1 MMGTQPLDP
10 ITAKVMSDFDRNLAA
25 LTFNSKPVITTLTMI
40 GGSARSQEKKTGGAA
55 KASGRAPIIGTEF
68 KDLSGNQ
75 FKDVLI
81 KSLYDSIPY
90 QCKTTGRRFHSQE
103 KYSKHLDALFLK
115 NRRAASRG
123 TNCRQWYPKESGW
136 LTSAGSAVAE
146 EEDAPPVVSAAPTAA
161 EALRMIHSVP
171 ADDDQKHCAITG
183 EPFETFWHPEEDE
196 WHYRDAV
203 NFAINS
209 NEERSTSA
217 ARKMASASTR
227 CRVVTRVRPLVDG
240 ERKVLASPDVC
251 GNEEGRC
258 LRVDPVLGRIAY
270 QAWEQEGI
278 HPVEN
283 VFTFD
288 SVLGE
293 DASQEDLYK
302 QVEPTVDHVLEGHN
316 GCIFTYGQT
325 GAGKTHSLLGRG
337 GDPKER
343 GIVWR
348 VLDKLW
354 EEIDGNSSNR
364 MTISVVEMYCEKLRD
379 LVDPTR
385 DNLPIKTT
393 AETGAVIVGVSE
405 TSLTSKEKAL
415 EIINKAN
422 NNRAVSTTAMNQQ
435 SSRSHLILILK
446 LQMHLQGKLRS
457 CKLCLLDLAGSE
469 RQQKSGTEG
478 QQLEEAIQINKSLS
492 ALGNTIYALTDG
504 KTSHVRYRDSK
515 LTRLLQDS
523 LGGNSYTTL
532 VLCCSPATFHASET
546 LSTLRFGARAKLV
559 ENKILLDADV
569 ASPTRL
575 PTQEVVV
582 AALLDRVSRL
592 EQCLQERE
600 QTHATSDQRPPW
612 TRFFVLTVVL
622 ELILACLSWSSWSW
636 PPPRFY

>member
-40 GGSARSQEKKTGGAA
+40 AIEQRLAQIRYEESLRQGQAMMPTAMQPQYAGQTVSMQHQGAMGGYAGGGGGSARSQDKKTGGAA
-55 KASGRAPIIGTEF
+55 KAPGRAPIIGTEF

-90 QCKTTGRRFHSQE
+90 QCKTTGCRFHSQE

-136 LTSAGSAVAE
+136 LMSAGSAVAE

-217 ARKMASASTR
+217 ARKMA
-227 CRVVTRVRPLVDG
+227 
-240 ERKVLASPDVC
+240 
-251 GNEEGRC
+251 
-258 LRVDPVLGRIAY
+258 
-270 QAWEQEGI
+270 WEQEGT

-293 DASQEDLYK
+293 YASQEDLYK

-348 VLDKLW
+348 VLDKVW

-612 TRFFVLTVVL
+612 TRFFVLAVVL